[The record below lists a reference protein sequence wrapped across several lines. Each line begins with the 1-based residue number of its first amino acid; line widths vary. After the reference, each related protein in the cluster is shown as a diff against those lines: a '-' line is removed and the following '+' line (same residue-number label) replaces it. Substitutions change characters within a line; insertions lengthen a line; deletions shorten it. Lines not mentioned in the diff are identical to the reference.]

1 VTRSANSS
9 AATGLSPLDAAQAAD
24 GSWIELATAGT
35 ARPGAPE
42 SVSAKRVIA
51 LTMVLALLVVVG
63 VSVAGLLVSRRIAER
78 QAVHDVAQLTD
89 TLAQSVV
96 QPVLTDAM
104 ADDPALARQVLD
116 PITRGRLLNQSL
128 VRVKLWTAGG
138 TVLYS
143 DEPRLVGQTF
153 PLDADARGIFTDPR
167 IEADVTD
174 LRRPENSFER
184 DQGKLLEVYR
194 PVWTPSGEPLLFESY
209 FRYDTVAARSSELWR
224 GFAGIML
231 SSVVALVLLLV
242 PLAWLVVVRTR
253 RARDERQR
261 LVRRALAASEEERQR
276 IAGSLHDGVVQQFA
290 AASFT
295 TAGQAERAAAAGEP
309 GLAADLQAIA
319 ATIRDGIAGLR
330 SLLVDIYP
338 ASLHDSGLEPALR
351 DLARSAS
358 STDASITVEADA
370 EAAAALSPDTR
381 EAIYR
386 VAQEAVRNAI
396 RHGRAGRIR
405 LRLSREQ
412 HYVQLMIE
420 DDGVG
425 FDAASAAEAAP
436 DGHFGLRLMADAA
449 RRCGASLAVSSRPGG
464 GTRLRMRM
472 AGP

>member
-1 VTRSANSS
+1 VTRSADPG
-9 AATGLSPLDAAQAAD
+9 AATSPAPLVAAPAVD
-24 GSWIELATAGT
+24 GSWVELATAG
-35 ARPGAPE
+35 ARQVDPPE
-42 SVSAKRVIA
+42 VVSIKRVVAI
-51 LTMVLALLVVVG
+51 TTVLALLVVVG

-104 ADDPALARQVLD
+104 AADPALARRLLD
-116 PITRGRLLNQSL
+116 PIARDRLLNQSL
-128 VRVKLWTAGG
+128 VRVKLWSARG

-153 PLDADARGIFTDPR
+153 ALDADARRIFTDPR

-174 LRRPENSFER
+174 LRRPENRFEQ

-209 FRYDTVAARSSELWR
+209 FRYDTVAARSHELWR

-231 SSVVALVLLLV
+231 SSVVALILLLV

-276 IAGSLHDGVVQQFA
+276 IAGSLHDGVVQQLA
-290 AASFT
+290 AASFA

-309 GLAADLQAIA
+309 GLAAELQTTA

-358 STDASITVEADA
+358 STDASITVEADP

-381 EAIYR
+381 EATYR
-386 VAQEAVRNAI
+386 VAQEAVRNAM

-405 LRLSREQ
+405 IRLGRQ
-412 HYVQLMIE
+412 QNDVQLDIE
-420 DDGVG
+420 DYGVG
-425 FDAASAAEAAP
+425 FDVASVADAAP

-449 RRCGASLAVSSRPGG
+449 RRCGASLAVSSTPGA

-472 AGP
+472 AGA